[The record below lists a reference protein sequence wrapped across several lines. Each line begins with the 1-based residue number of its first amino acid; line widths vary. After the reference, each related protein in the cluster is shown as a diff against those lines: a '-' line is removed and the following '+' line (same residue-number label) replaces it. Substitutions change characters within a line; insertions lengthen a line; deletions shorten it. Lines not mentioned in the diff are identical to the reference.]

1 MSETPPDAL
10 PGGDRVDSG
19 ADSASRAVALEQL
32 FARTR
37 HDVRSALAPALL
49 AAELLAAQPD
59 ARVQRHATT
68 VVRAI
73 EKVLQTLE
81 ASRAEVSGGRTQDS
95 P

>member
-1 MSETPPDAL
+1 MSQTPLDAPL
-10 PGGDRVDSG
+10 GEGGARV
-19 ADSASRAVALEQL
+19 AALEQL
-32 FARTR
+32 FSRTR

-49 AAELLAAQPD
+49 AAELLASQPD
-59 ARVQRHATT
+59 PRVQRHATT

-81 ASRAEVSGGRTQDS
+81 ASRAEVSPKTPPRGAPQDS